1 MEKAS
6 KSVAAPSITS
16 VIKEIS
22 DDKALILF
30 NSIAVSSSHDEK
42 QATLKE
48 MNLSTKQYYSR
59 ISGLQNAGLIKRQ
72 KGKYSLTLLGHVVY
86 GSQMI
91 IVKTLTY
98 YWKLKALEEIEMSA
112 TSELPNEEK
121 EQLINA
127 LIDNH
132 QIKDILMK
140 SISNTSVESNPK
152 TQIPTAVIT
161 KDPIPKYLR
170 EERMNR
176 F

>member
-1 MEKAS
+1 MPTTLYLKSKYYMEKAS

-16 VIKEIS
+16 VIKEVS

-91 IVKTLTY
+91 IVKALTY

-140 SISNTSVESNPK
+140 VHSNSSNERDSK
-152 TQIPTAVIT
+152 IQASTALI
-161 KDPIPKYLR
+161 
-170 EERMNR
+170 E
-176 F
+176 